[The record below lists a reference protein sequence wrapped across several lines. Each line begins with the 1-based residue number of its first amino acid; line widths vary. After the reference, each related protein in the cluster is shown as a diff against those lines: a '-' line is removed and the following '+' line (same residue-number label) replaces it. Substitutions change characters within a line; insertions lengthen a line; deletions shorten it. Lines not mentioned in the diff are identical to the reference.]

1 MSENLEVLSI
11 PQVAKSLA
19 ISQRQVFRLL
29 EQGSLPS
36 FRIGRR
42 RLIRSA
48 TLSKF
53 VQFLEANNARQA
65 A

>member
-1 MSENLEVLSI
+1 METENEVLSI

-29 EQGSLPS
+29 ELGQLPS
-36 FRIGRR
+36 LRIGRR
-42 RLIRSA
+42 RLVRAA
-48 TLSKF
+48 TLAKF
-53 VQFLEANNARQA
+53 VALLEQNASRA

>member
-29 EQGSLPS
+29 ELGQLPS
-36 FRIGRR
+36 LRIGRR
-42 RLIRSA
+42 RLVRAA

-53 VQFLEANNARQA
+53 VAYLENNASKA